1 MSFLFGRKLAKEER
15 AGSLLSEVAPS
26 VFLSGLVEGL
36 QSRRGL
42 AVLLSD
48 VAPSVC
54 PFWFSGGLAK

>member
-1 MSFLFGRKLAKEER
+1 MSFLFGRKLAQEER

-26 VFLSGLVEGL
+26 VFLSGLMEGL

-42 AVLLSD
+42 AFLLSD

-54 PFWFSGGLAK
+54 PFWLKLHTL

>member
-1 MSFLFGRKLAKEER
+1 M
-15 AGSLLSEVAPS
+15 APS

-54 PFWFSGGLAK
+54 PFWLSGGLAE

>member
-1 MSFLFGRKLAKEER
+1 MSFLFGRKLAQEEK

-26 VFLSGLVEGL
+26 VFFSGLVEGL

-54 PFWFSGGLAK
+54 PFWLSGGLAE